1 MKMPISCGGDLP
13 SVSVFVGSSLEMHT
27 CGGPAFPLGS
37 SYGTRACPAS
47 PGSGWMIMGAKAVSA
62 LSLKCHFMRTTPK
75 ILDNSFQRPCCWSEH
90 WQKAAGN
97 SRTSCSL

>member
-37 SYGTRACPAS
+37 SYCTRVYPAS
-47 PGSGWMIMGAKAVSA
+47 PGSGWMIMGAKAVISA
-62 LSLKCHFMRTTPK
+62 AFKVSLHENHPK
-75 ILDNSFQRPCCWSEH
+75 N
-90 WQKAAGN
+90 
-97 SRTSCSL
+97 T